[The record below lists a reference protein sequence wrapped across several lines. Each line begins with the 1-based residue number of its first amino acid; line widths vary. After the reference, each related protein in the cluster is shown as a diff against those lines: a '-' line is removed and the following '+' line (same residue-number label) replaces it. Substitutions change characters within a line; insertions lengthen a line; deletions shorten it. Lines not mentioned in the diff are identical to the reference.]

1 MRAGSLNFESCGPFH
16 FPRERTGHW
25 RKEFW
30 QHVED
35 YWEGLSNAV
44 GCYAFCIDN
53 GRKVRPWYV
62 GKTLAQG
69 GFQDEVFTPH
79 KLDHYSGILAP
90 GDAEKSYR
98 RGRPCILLFPLVS
111 NSWRLSSN
119 RSSSD
124 AYVEWLETTLIGM
137 ALSQNPEIANTSKT
151 RFHREVYVNGLIGG
165 QFQGRPSNGANF
177 AKRAFR
183 SS

>member
-1 MRAGSLNFESCGPFH
+1 MNFESCVAFH

-25 RKEFW
+25 QKVFW
-30 QHVED
+30 NDVEN

-44 GCYAFCIDN
+44 GCYAFCIEN

-62 GKTLAQG
+62 GKTLSKD
-69 GFQDEVFTPH
+69 GFAGEVFTPH
-79 KLDHYSGILAP
+79 KLDHYSEILAP

-98 RGRPCILLFPLVS
+98 RGRPCIILFPLVTDT
-111 NSWRLSSN
+111 WRLSTN

-124 AYVEWLETTLIGM
+124 AYVDWLETTLIGM

-151 RFHREVYVNGLIGG
+151 RFHREVYVRGLIG
-165 QFQGRPSNGANF
+165 QQSQGHPGNGAVF
-177 AKRAFR
+177 AKRAFL
-183 SS
+183 SD

>member
-1 MRAGSLNFESCGPFH
+1 MNFESCGPFH

-25 RKEFW
+25 KKIFW
-30 QHVED
+30 QDVEE
-35 YWEGLSNAV
+35 YWEGLSSGV

-53 GRKVRPWYV
+53 GRRVRPWYV

-79 KLDHYSGILAP
+79 KLDHYAEILAP
-90 GDAEKSYR
+90 HDEDKSYR
-98 RGRPCILLFPLVS
+98 RGKPCILLFPLVTDT
-111 NSWRLSSN
+111 WRLSNN
-119 RSSSD
+119 RSSSEP
-124 AYVEWLETTLIGM
+124 YVDWLETTLIGM

-177 AKRAFR
+177 AKQAFL
-183 SS
+183 SK